1 MCDVYVSVYI
11 RFNHGCKNVE
21 LLGSIIN
28 MYLSI
33 HTYTYTYI
41 LLFNLLQ
48 NPRHY
53 TDQNALIDIPPL
65 F

>member
-1 MCDVYVSVYI
+1 M
-11 RFNHGCKNVE
+11 
-21 LLGSIIN
+21 LLFIKKVF
-28 MYLSI
+28 
-33 HTYTYTYI
+33 TYTYI